1 MSPIRAA
8 DPTNAP
14 WGSRPMQSG
23 LRQGLS
29 GSPLPCDRVG
39 DEIAELMDTGGGHEH
54 LWPRRHPQQGG
65 PPALCQRVEYDSFTE
80 PWRRG
85 PIALRRQ
92 AAIADRHSAGNAAD
106 SQNTTG
112 LPAVSCEFVSDVGC
126 FVPGLK
132 LSSRSEVP
140 PLIGRARYRPLL
152 FRRAGKCCGRFE
164 SRCPSKSTPGGCF
177 RTRR

>member
-1 MSPIRAA
+1 MTETKTQTSPTSIPLPAGVNPLPSGGSGPGGEFRMSCETVVTLSAPIPKTAR
-8 DPTNAP
+8 P
-14 WGSRPMQSG
+14 RPM
-23 LRQGLS
+23 
-29 GSPLPCDRVG
+29 
-39 DEIAELMDTGGGHEH
+39 
-54 LWPRRHPQQGG
+54 
-65 PPALCQRVEYDSFTE
+65 LCQRVEYDSFTE
-80 PWRRG
+80 PWRRA

-92 AAIADRHSAGNAAD
+92 PATADTHSAGNAAD

-112 LPAVSCEFVSDVGC
+112 LPAVSWEFVSDVGC

-164 SRCPSKSTPGGCF
+164 SRCPSKSTPAGCF